1 MLNTKLEEELSEID
15 FKIDIRDIQGIP
27 SDMGRKVVRLDNL
40 GRQEGDPLGIVGSR
54 YKPILHKDAFG
65 GALLAMQTGGL
76 DFTDY
81 QLDIKTYENGAMAK
95 MELLLPAHKAKIG
108 QHDLSVK
115 FVARNSYNAR
125 WKFQSFFG
133 WMNHVCFNT
142 LVSGQKL
149 AYSANRHTTHF
160 DVKTSNMKIQ
170 NAVSAITDETKRFQH
185 WWDKPV
191 NDEQVAEMFKKTI
204 VKGTITDA
212 QANSGFSDINK
223 KQLYIL
229 MGLYDQ
235 EVKQI
240 HGMEDY
246 GRKSAKGSLWCAYQ
260 SATAWSTHLGDVTS
274 KTVDK
279 KHIVQ
284 QKRQSKIRDMIN
296 SKSWK
301 QLEEV

>member
-1 MLNTKLEEELSEID
+1 
-15 FKIDIRDIQGIP
+15 
-27 SDMGRKVVRLDNL
+27 
-40 GRQEGDPLGIVGSR
+40 
-54 YKPILHKDAFG
+54 
-65 GALLAMQTGGL
+65 
-76 DFTDY
+76 
-81 QLDIKTYENGAMAK
+81 
-95 MELLLPAHKAKIG
+95 
-108 QHDLSVK
+108 
-115 FVARNSYNAR
+115 
-125 WKFQSFFG
+125 
-133 WMNHVCFNT
+133 

-240 HGMEDY
+240 HGMGDY